1 MGQKLL
7 KVFEIDWGRIRN
19 IDARAVVIALLNQG
33 SDDFLKWQS
42 SSTGKYHP
50 PDEIAEIGMALHVK
64 RCAALAPDA
73 SRMYELDPI
82 QSDAVLA
89 GCLIHDLWKRGKN
102 NNAAHTDA
110 RHMIIAYH
118 KVNDMGDTP
127 FISYLADA
135 CLFHE
140 GVWTPPEAKA
150 LGISDPTKV
159 AHALHFIDMAVSRRM
174 TYTIMQPEWVA
185 KVADIVARA
194 EQE

>member
-7 KVFEIDWGRIRN
+7 HVFAREITRIRN
-19 IDARAVVIALLNQG
+19 LDAQAVVIALLNQG

-50 PDEIAEIGMALHVK
+50 PDEIAEIGMVLHVK
-64 RCAALAPDA
+64 RCAALAQDA
-73 SRMYELDPI
+73 SRMYELDSI

-89 GCLIHDLWKRGKN
+89 GCLIHDLWKRGEN
-102 NNAAHTDA
+102 NDAAHTDA
-110 RHMIIAYH
+110 RHMIIAYQ
-118 KVNDMGDTP
+118 KVIAMGDTV

-174 TYTIMQPEWVA
+174 THTIMQSEWVA
-185 KVADIVARA
+185 KVADLVAKA